1 MIPTGAFNKKPLNRG
16 KRSVPGWD
24 EINDTMPA
32 MIDGKDNSAIP
43 LQLVEV
49 MHERWGL
56 GLCHRSAPGT
66 DATRIG

>member
-32 MIDGKDNSAIP
+32 VIHGKDDSTIT

-49 MHERWGL
+49 VNERWGL
-56 GLCHRSAPGT
+56 SRCSVPQT
-66 DATRIG
+66 DATRRG